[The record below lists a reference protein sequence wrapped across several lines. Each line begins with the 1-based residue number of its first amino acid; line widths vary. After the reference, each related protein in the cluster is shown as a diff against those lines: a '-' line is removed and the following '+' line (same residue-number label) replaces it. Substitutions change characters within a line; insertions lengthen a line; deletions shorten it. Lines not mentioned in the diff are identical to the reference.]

1 MAQTISHIELHMD
14 DLERLAERARQAP
27 LSDDDYAT
35 LKAALH
41 TLGYVAQLVED
52 KAVTIARLRQI
63 LFGASTEKTRDVLAR
78 AGAPAAPTS
87 GAAAPAT
94 PDAPTPRD
102 RPAGHGRQKAEAY
115 VGATRIDVAH
125 PHVHHGD
132 RCPGCTKGKI
142 YLQRDPGV
150 LVRLVGQAPLA
161 ATVYQLEKLRC
172 NLCGEVFTA
181 DPPPGVGP
189 EKYDA
194 TSTSMVA
201 LLKYGVGVPFHRLE
215 RLQANLQIPL
225 PASTQWEMVAETAAV
240 LQPAVDELIR
250 QAAQGEVL
258 HNDDTTMTVLSLAPE
273 ARARAEDP
281 GTEPDP
287 EAVPRERTG
296 VFTSGIVSLYQ
307 GQRLALFFTGHR
319 HAGENLARVLAER
332 AVDLGPPIQMCDAL
346 SRNLPK
352 PLEVVLGHCL
362 AHARRKI
369 VDVTPSFPA
378 ECRHILETLG
388 EVYRCDADARA
399 SGLGPLDRLAAHQAR
414 SGPLLEALHA
424 WLVDQIDAHRI
435 EPNSGLGQA
444 ITYFLKHWT
453 LCASARNVQNAGRTV
468 MRGSFVRNPAAG
480 SLRSYS
486 AGHNGTRRQR
496 GDQAVRRLEA
506 SGAEMWR
513 HHRLKCFQL
522 HRRIHSGVDLGR
534 VQVGVSKPER
544 HLPQVFRGLK
554 NRQGAGVSKHVRKDA
569 LGVQ

>member
-1 MAQTISHIELHMD
+1 MAQTIPHIELHMD

-52 KAVTIARLRQI
+52 KSVTITRLRQI

-78 AGAPAAPTS
+78 AGALPPAPPSGDAPAAR
-87 GAAAPAT
+87 

-102 RPAGHGRQKAEAY
+102 RPAGHGRQKADAY

-142 YLQRDPGV
+142 YVQRDPGV

-172 NLCGEVFTA
+172 NLCGDVFTA
-181 DPPPGVGP
+181 DPPPGVGA

-194 TSTSMVA
+194 SSTSMVA
-201 LLKYGVGVPFHRLE
+201 LLKYGAGVPFYRLE

-225 PASTQWEMVAETAAV
+225 PASTQWEMVEETAV
-240 LQPAVDELIR
+240 LLQPAFDELMR

-273 ARARAEDP
+273 ARARVEDP
-281 GTEPDP
+281 DAEPDP

-307 GQRLALFFTGHR
+307 GQRLALFFTGQR

-332 AVDLGPPIQMCDAL
+332 AGDLGPPIQMCDAL

-362 AHARRKI
+362 AHARRKV

-378 ECRHILETLG
+378 ECRHILETLR
-388 EVYRCDADARA
+388 EVYRCDAEARTA
-399 SGLGPLDRLAAHQAR
+399 GLGPLDRLAAHQAR
-414 SGPLLEALHA
+414 SGPLLEELHA

-453 LCASARNVQNAGRTV
+453 PLTLFLRVPGAPLDNSICERALKKAILHRKNALFYQTPTGAHVGDLFMSLIHTCELAGANPFDYLTV
-468 MRGSFVRNPAAG
+468 LQQHRDALAATPAAWMPWTYRET
-480 SLRSYS
+480 L
-486 AGHNGTRRQR
+486 A
-496 GDQAVRRLEA
+496 AVTA
-506 SGAEMWR
+506 A
-513 HHRLKCFQL
+513 
-522 HRRIHSGVDLGR
+522 
-534 VQVGVSKPER
+534 
-544 HLPQVFRGLK
+544 
-554 NRQGAGVSKHVRKDA
+554 A
-569 LGVQ
+569 

>member
-1 MAQTISHIELHMD
+1 MD
-14 DLERLAERARQAP
+14 DLERLADRARQAP

-52 KAVTIARLRQI
+52 KSVTITRLRQM

-78 AGAPAAPTS
+78 AGLP
-87 GAAAPAT
+87 
-94 PDAPTPRD
+94 PDAPTGDAPAAGSGAPPRD
-102 RPAGHGRQKAEAY
+102 RRAGHGRQKADAY
-115 VGATRIDVAH
+115 VGATRVDVAH

-142 YLQRDPGV
+142 YVQRDPGV
-150 LVRLVGQAPLA
+150 LVRLIGQAPLA

-172 NLCGEVFTA
+172 NLCGEIFTA

-201 LLKYGVGVPFHRLE
+201 LLKYGAGVPFHRLE
-215 RLQANLQIPL
+215 RLQANVQIPL
-225 PASTQWEMVAETAAV
+225 PASTQWEMVAETATV
-240 LQPAVDELIR
+240 LQPVFDEVIR

-273 ARARAEDP
+273 ARARADDPDADP
-281 GTEPDP
+281 GP

-296 VFTSGIVSLYQ
+296 VFTSGIVSVYQ
-307 GQRLALFFTGHR
+307 AQRLALFFTGHR

-332 AVDLGPPIQMCDAL
+332 SVDLGPPIQMCDAL

-378 ECRHILETLG
+378 ECRHILDTLG

-399 SGLGPLDRLAAHQAR
+399 NRLTPADRLAAHQAR
-414 SGPLLEALHA
+414 SGPLLDELHA
-424 WLVDQIDAHRI
+424 WLAEQIDAHRI

-444 ITYFLKHWT
+444 IIYFRKHWT
-453 LCASARNVQNAGRTV
+453 PLTLFLRVPGAPLDNSICERALKKAILHRKNALFYQTPTGAHVGDLFMSLIHTCELAGANPFDYLTVLQQHREALAATPAAWMPWNYRETLAAASA
-468 MRGSFVRNPAAG
+468 AA
-480 SLRSYS
+480 
-486 AGHNGTRRQR
+486 
-496 GDQAVRRLEA
+496 
-506 SGAEMWR
+506 
-513 HHRLKCFQL
+513 
-522 HRRIHSGVDLGR
+522 
-534 VQVGVSKPER
+534 
-544 HLPQVFRGLK
+544 
-554 NRQGAGVSKHVRKDA
+554 
-569 LGVQ
+569 

>member
-1 MAQTISHIELHMD
+1 MD

-52 KAVTIARLRQI
+52 KSVTITRLRQI

-78 AGAPAAPTS
+78 AGAPPAPPS
-87 GAAAPAT
+87 GDASAAAG
-94 PDAPTPRD
+94 PDAPPPRT
-102 RPAGHGRQKAEAY
+102 RPAGHGRQKADAY

-142 YLQRDPGV
+142 YVQRDPGV

-240 LQPAVDELIR
+240 VQPALDELIR
-250 QAAQGEVL
+250 QAAQGEVI
-258 HNDDTTMTVLSLAPE
+258 HNDDTTMTVLSLARD
-273 ARARAEDP
+273 ARARADAP
-281 GTEPDP
+281 DTDPDP

-296 VFTSGIVSLYQ
+296 VFTSGLVSLHD
-307 GQRLALFFTGHR
+307 GHRVALFFTGHR

-332 AVDLGPPIQMCDAL
+332 AGDLGPPIQMCDAL

-362 AHARRKI
+362 AHARRKV

-388 EVYRCDADARA
+388 AVYRCDADARA
-399 SGLGPLDRLAAHQAR
+399 NGLGPLDRLAAHQAR
-414 SGPLLEALHA
+414 SGPLLEELHA

-444 ITYFLKHWT
+444 ITYFLKHWRPLT
-453 LCASARNVQNAGRTV
+453 L
-468 MRGSFVRNPAAG
+468 F
-480 SLRSYS
+480 LR
-486 AGHNGTRRQR
+486 
-496 GDQAVRRLEA
+496 VP
-506 SGAEMWR
+506 GAPLDNSICER
-513 HHRLKCFQL
+513 ALKKAIL
-522 HRRIHSGVDLGR
+522 HRKNALFYQTPTGAHVGDLFMSLIHTCELA
-534 VQVGVSKPER
+534 
-544 HLPQVFRGLK
+544 
-554 NRQGAGVSKHVRKDA
+554 GANPFDYLTVLQQHRDA
-569 LGVQ
+569 LVATPTAWLPWNYRDTLAAVTAAA

>member
-1 MAQTISHIELHMD
+1 MAQTIPHIELHMD

-52 KAVTIARLRQI
+52 KSVTIARLRQI

-78 AGAPAAPTS
+78 AGAPLTPPTS
-87 GAAAPAT
+87 EGPAAGAGESA
-94 PDAPTPRD
+94 D
-102 RPAGHGRQKAEAY
+102 RPRSAAGHGRQKADAY
-115 VGATRIDVAH
+115 VGATHIDVAH
-125 PHVHHGD
+125 PLVHHGD
-132 RCPGCTKGKI
+132 RCPGCVKGKV
-142 YLQRDPGV
+142 YVQRDPGV

-215 RLQANLQIPL
+215 RLQANMQIPL
-225 PASTQWEMVAETAAV
+225 PASTQWEMVAETATV
-240 LQPAVDELIR
+240 LQPALDELIR
-250 QAAQGEVL
+250 QAAQGEVI

-273 ARARAEDP
+273 ARARADDP
-281 GTEPDP
+281 DADPEPDG
-287 EAVPRERTG
+287 VPSERTG
-296 VFTSGIVSLYQ
+296 VFTSGIVSQYH
-307 GQRLALFFTGHR
+307 GHRLALFFTGRR

-332 AVDLGPPIQMCDAL
+332 AADLGPPIQMCDAL

-362 AHARRKI
+362 AHARRKV

-378 ECRHILETLG
+378 ECRHILETLR
-388 EVYRCDADARA
+388 EVYRCDEEVR
-399 SGLGPLDRLAAHQAR
+399 GLAPADRLAAHQAR
-414 SGPLLEALHA
+414 SGPLLADLHA
-424 WLVDQIDAHRI
+424 WLTDQIDAHRI

-444 ITYFLKHWT
+444 IDHILKHWT
-453 LCASARNVQNAGRTV
+453 PLTLFLRVPGAPLDNNLSAR
-468 MRGSFVRNPAAG
+468 
-480 SLRSYS
+480 
-486 AGHNGTRRQR
+486 
-496 GDQAVRRLEA
+496 
-506 SGAEMWR
+506 
-513 HHRLKCFQL
+513 
-522 HRRIHSGVDLGR
+522 
-534 VQVGVSKPER
+534 
-544 HLPQVFRGLK
+544 
-554 NRQGAGVSKHVRKDA
+554 
-569 LGVQ
+569 

>member
-1 MAQTISHIELHMD
+1 MASRQPRIELHMD

-52 KAVTIARLRQI
+52 KSVTITRLRQI
-63 LFGASTEKTRDVLAR
+63 LFGASTEKTRAVLAR
-78 AGAPAAPTS
+78 AGLPPAPPSDEAPAA
-87 GAAAPAT
+87 GH
-94 PDAPTPRD
+94 DASPPRD
-102 RPAGHGRQKAEAY
+102 RPAGHGRQKADAY
-115 VGATRIDVAH
+115 VGATHVDVAH

-132 RCPGCTKGKI
+132 HCPGCAKGKI
-142 YLQRDPGV
+142 YVQRDPGV

-181 DPPPGVGP
+181 DPPPGVGT

-201 LLKYGVGVPFHRLE
+201 LLKYGAGVPFHRLE
-215 RLQANLQIPL
+215 RLQAAVQIPL

-240 LQPAVDELIR
+240 VQPALDELIR
-250 QAAQGEVL
+250 QAAQGEVI
-258 HNDDTTMTVLSLAPE
+258 HNDDTTMTVLSLARD
-273 ARARAEDP
+273 ARARAEAPDAD
-281 GTEPDP
+281 PDP
-287 EAVPRERTG
+287 DAVPRERTG
-296 VFTSGIVSLYQ
+296 VFTSGLVSLHD
-307 GQRLALFFTGHR
+307 GRRVALFFTGHR

-332 AVDLGPPIQMCDAL
+332 TADLGPPIQMCDAL

-362 AHARRKI
+362 AHARRKV

-378 ECRHILETLG
+378 ACRHILDTLG

-399 SGLGPLDRLAAHQAR
+399 CGLTPADRLAAHQAR
-414 SGPLLEALHA
+414 SGPLLDELHA
-424 WLVDQIDAHRI
+424 WLAEQIDAHRI

-453 LCASARNVQNAGRTV
+453 PLTLFLRVPGAPLDNSICERALKKAILHRKNALFYQTPTGAHVGDLFMSLIHTCELAGANPFDYLTVLQQHRDALAATPADWMPWNYRETLAAASA
-468 MRGSFVRNPAAG
+468 AA
-480 SLRSYS
+480 
-486 AGHNGTRRQR
+486 
-496 GDQAVRRLEA
+496 
-506 SGAEMWR
+506 
-513 HHRLKCFQL
+513 
-522 HRRIHSGVDLGR
+522 
-534 VQVGVSKPER
+534 
-544 HLPQVFRGLK
+544 
-554 NRQGAGVSKHVRKDA
+554 
-569 LGVQ
+569 